1 MAIYLSRVVVRF
13 AVSPSQRRRR
23 ALVEYFVLRR
33 RDEQSC
39 SRAGSSTR
47 PWRGRARRVTRQP
60 RRCTASGEH
69 TCRGRCVGRRRRRAS
84 AAAIARQGEQGLQLA
99 RTARLPPAR
108 SRTAERAL
116 LKRLYRQL
124 RVWSAN
130 GCVRRL
136 FAVKGTAVRASP
148 SALGSGGQTPRLA
161 LTIGRHGRLTQ
172 RSHCCDPCSPRRCS
186 ARQVVS
192 PG

>member
-47 PWRGRARRVTRQP
+47 PSRGRARRVTRQP

-108 SRTAERAL
+108 SRAAERAL
-116 LKRLYRQL
+116 LKRLYRQTTSL
-124 RVWSAN
+124 
-130 GCVRRL
+130 
-136 FAVKGTAVRASP
+136 VRA
-148 SALGSGGQTPRLA
+148 RLRA
-161 LTIGRHGRLTQ
+161 PAGCCET
-172 RSHCCDPCSPRRCS
+172 HCCESISVSAWIVARRDN
-186 ARQVVS
+186 
-192 PG
+192 